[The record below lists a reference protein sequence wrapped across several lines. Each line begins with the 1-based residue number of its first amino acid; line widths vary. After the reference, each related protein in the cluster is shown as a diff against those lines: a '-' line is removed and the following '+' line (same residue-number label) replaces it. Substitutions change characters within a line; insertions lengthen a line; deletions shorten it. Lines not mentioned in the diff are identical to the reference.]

1 MNPKP
6 SVLFLFLLLWQGFFF
21 NFFKKIV
28 LVGKK
33 PAHESN
39 SHAPECCRAQQ
50 RKQWQQWQQRR
61 HQPESCQRSP
71 LSGILMEHLKSPREG
86 LPGGGTHPPRRRAG
100 TNLVLPWSGLGLP
113 LQEHEEEEQRA
124 VPAAAAATL
133 LKTALLPQ
141 PTLRKGTGL
150 ASLKALRGGSP
161 GGEHT
166 PPPPRRDGRRL
177 FLPWDG
183 YRSLAIRVD
192 SSAGRGG
199 GGGGLTAAAAPGGCT
214 GRHRI
219 IEGRPCAGEGELV
232 EERTPLTL
240 PSSSIRWVMADG

>member
-1 MNPKP
+1 
-6 SVLFLFLLLWQGFFF
+6 
-21 NFFKKIV
+21 
-28 LVGKK
+28 
-33 PAHESN
+33 
-39 SHAPECCRAQQ
+39 
-50 RKQWQQWQQRR
+50 
-61 HQPESCQRSP
+61 
-71 LSGILMEHLKSPREG
+71 MEHLKSPREG
-86 LPGGGTHPPRRRAG
+86 PPGGGTRPPRRRAG

-113 LQEHEEEEQRA
+113 LQEHDEEEQS
-124 VPAAAAATL
+124 AAAEPLRITL
-133 LKTALLPQ
+133 TQPALG
-141 PTLRKGTGL
+141 KGTGL

-166 PPPPRRDGRRL
+166 PAPPRRDGRRL